1 MIASILL
8 NFLIITFIFSETD
21 PPFTPITSFSEFDV
35 SSGSLISYNSNLGW
49 GFGQPMSLI
58 QDLAI
63 DGILYILVPE
73 NSQNACQNILENNG
87 INLDNVQLL
96 PFSHDTY
103 WTKNYGPYFVLDGNN
118 DIGIVDF
125 HYDRPDRPND
135 NAIPFNLSVH
145 WGYNYFD
152 SDIIHNGGNLMFDG
166 LTSAS
171 SSLLPYSE
179 NPGMDV
185 DQMMFEYY
193 GVESYL
199 TIDDPWVIIMNILIV
214 GLNFYLKIKL

>member
-8 NFLIITFIFSETD
+8 YFLIITFIFSETD
-21 PPFTPITSFSEFDV
+21 PPITPITSFSEFDI

-118 DIGIVDF
+118 
-125 HYDRPDRPND
+125 
-135 NAIPFNLSVH
+135 
-145 WGYNYFD
+145 
-152 SDIIHNGGNLMFDG
+152 
-166 LTSAS
+166 
-171 SSLLPYSE
+171 
-179 NPGMDV
+179 
-185 DQMMFEYY
+185 
-193 GVESYL
+193 
-199 TIDDPWVIIMNILIV
+199 
-214 GLNFYLKIKL
+214 